1 MNEKL
6 RIGITSCGKYDNYRL
21 WIEGSGEAEAVR
33 LSHSLNNADEF
44 AKCNGLVLT
53 GGEDV
58 SPELYGRPEYTREYV
73 LKEIIPE
80 RDYFEFGVIRQALDQ
95 KKPILGICR
104 GLQVMNVYLGG
115 TLIPDIP
122 ALLHSAFHGKIS
134 GSDQPHMITIVPDSL
149 LQLVSGVETG
159 LVNSAHHQSADRPG
173 KDLKVTAFGDT
184 DIVEAMEWTK
194 SGGQSWLLL
203 IQWHPERMPDQTS
216 PLTQRIRNAFL
227 EACRSFRITNENTY
241 LNPARRAART

>member
-1 MNEKL
+1 M
-6 RIGITSCGKYDNYRL
+6 S
-21 WIEGSGEAEAVR
+21 
-33 LSHSLNNADEF
+33 
-44 AKCNGLVLT
+44 
-53 GGEDV
+53 
-58 SPELYGRPEYTREYV
+58 SPELYGRPEYTREYG

-80 RDYFEFGVIRQALDQ
+80 RDYFEFAVIRHALDQ

-122 ALLHSAFHGKIS
+122 ALLHSHFHGKIS

-149 LQLVSGVETG
+149 LQQVSGAETG

-184 DIVEAMEWTK
+184 DVVEAMEWK
-194 SGGQSWLLL
+194 KPGERSWLLL

-216 PLTQRIRNAFL
+216 PLTQGIRNAFL
-227 EACRSFRITNENTY
+227 EASRSYRTTNENTY
-241 LNPARRAART
+241 LNPALHASGTELRQDRKRLIHKILQREGWVFPRNRTIRSVFPMRLAKELMVKRTRVSRKM